1 MAKSNSFINSRTS
14 LRKDYNL
21 PVALF
26 SLLSPTA
33 FMVFFCCWKYIFD
46 PLRNSIFFSKSL
58 PAAASDPAE

>member
-1 MAKSNSFINSRTS
+1 MVNQIHSSISR
-14 LRKDYNL
+14 LAFGKDYHL

-58 PAAASDPAE
+58 PAAASDTAE